1 MKFNIFS
8 IISTLFRRVKTDIP
22 LIFTCGLLFYYLFKN
37 EIDMLNSF
45 AENELLPHIT
55 NDLPGES
62 LITDSSPLSKE
73 TPSIN
78 ENYNAHVDETR
89 KTSSLDASEEK
100 SDFNKPDLMNY
111 EVLQE
116 KNRFFPILQNS
127 IDTSDAFNS
136 LSVTPSKKISSFKD
150 LNRRLK
156 NLLVDH
162 FTWKSTYKYIEED
175 YPSMQAARFSDN
187 GFAITKKQAEIREIF
202 IETFNLYSKIVNSEI
217 IDEINPISKTT
228 NNNGNG
234 FGRSLIGS
242 LDMLYLLN
250 MEEELE
256 PMLSK
261 LVVDNTLKSDKNLMN
276 TNENFITIISSLI
289 SGYELSNEKEESLLP
304 LIKNFA
310 KIALKAYDTPTNG
323 LPISNYPFKS
333 LIQNRFPF
341 RKTSI
346 FDVSGNIL
354 ELIKL
359 SSLTKENVYISTGM
373 NVFNKMLVS
382 AVGTFNLDYLFPTV
396 VDPSGCQLIKRTQDH
411 KLVPNSKGF
420 MKSIFNGNYVNCLQR
435 STIIPVN
442 DEYNFDYDIN
452 KQEEEYID
460 LINDDGNVNYL
471 FTFLK
476 SYHLMNGN
484 SDFVELRE
492 YFENAFN
499 FINKFMF
506 YKPHLPS
513 NMKEKYGD
521 LDYVF
526 FTPLNVKK
534 GGLHLEKHTQEILI
548 KQSLMFKAQ
557 HCQLG
562 GVFLYASK
570 LLKNDTYMDVGKQ
583 LINGCTILPEIV
595 GLDVIPASVTFDK
608 CVYLEDCY
616 TFDSQQKLDSLKDLT
631 IFDDIYIK
639 ADDESYFKVQKTSIG
654 KRDLIAQ
661 DLEDRVDEKSHM
673 LSEMYKKQEQSKIK
687 VPYKKM
693 FMLTTSKD
701 AIENKPFLSEKHT
714 WLNEKYPFYINS
726 MDASFLMRPEFV
738 ESLFYAYRITGDSK
752 YRDIASDSFEKMMK
766 HVKQVHNRHIEISAI
781 KDLFTDKE
789 LDSLPYYWF
798 TRTLKYYYLI
808 FSDISTYSLNDY
820 IFNGDGHIFKKNYE
834 MFSK

>member
-1 MKFNIFS
+1 
-8 IISTLFRRVKTDIP
+8 
-22 LIFTCGLLFYYLFKN
+22 
-37 EIDMLNSF
+37 MLNSF

-55 NDLPGES
+55 NDLPAES
-62 LITDSSPLSKE
+62 LVTDPSILGKE
-73 TPSIN
+73 TPTISD
-78 ENYNAHVDETR
+78 NYNVHEDES
-89 KTSSLDASEEK
+89 KNPSSLDVTDDT

-116 KNRFFPILQNS
+116 KNRFFPILQNN
-127 IDTSDAFNS
+127 IDTSDAFNT
-136 LSVTPSKKISSFKD
+136 LSISPSKKISSFKD

-162 FTWKSTYKYIEED
+162 FTWKSTYKYIQDD
-175 YPSMQAARFSDN
+175 YPSMQAKKFSDN
-187 GFAITKKQAEIREIF
+187 GFAISKKQDEIKDIF

-217 IDEINPISKTT
+217 IDEINPISKTK

-242 LDMLYLLN
+242 LDMFYLLN

-261 LVVDNTLKSDKNLMN
+261 LVEDNTLKSEKNLMN

-341 RKTSI
+341 RQTSI

-359 SSLTKENVYISTGM
+359 SALTKENVYISTGM

-382 AVGTFNLDYLFPTV
+382 AVGTFNLEYVFPTV

-411 KLVPNSKGF
+411 KSVPNSKGF

-435 STIIPVN
+435 STIIPIN

-452 KQEEEYID
+452 KQEDEYID

-471 FTFLK
+471 FSFLK

-484 SDFVELRE
+484 NDFVELRD

-506 YKPHLPS
+506 YKPLLPS
-513 NMKEKYGD
+513 TMKEKYDD
-521 LDYVF
+521 LDFVF
-526 FTPLNVKK
+526 FTPLYVKK
-534 GGLHLEKHTQEILI
+534 GGLHVEKHTQEILI
-548 KQSLMFKAQ
+548 KQSLKFKAQ

-570 LLKNDTYMDVGKQ
+570 LLKNETYMDVGKQ

-608 CVYLEDCY
+608 CLNTKNCY
-616 TFDSQQKLDSLKDLT
+616 TFDPQEKLNSLKDRT
-631 IFDDIYIK
+631 IFDDVYINGN
-639 ADDESYFKVQKTSIG
+639 DENYFKVHDNSNK
-654 KRDLIAQ
+654 KRDFIV
-661 DLEDRVDEKSHM
+661 EDSEDKVDEKSQM

-687 VPYKKM
+687 VPYKKQ
-693 FMLTTSKD
+693 FMLTTSKI
-701 AIENKPFLSEKHT
+701 ALQHKQFLSEKAT

-726 MDASFLMRPEFV
+726 MDTSFLMRPEFV

-752 YRDIASDSFEKMMK
+752 YRDIASDSFEKMMT
-766 HVKQVHNRHIEISAI
+766 HVRQVHNRHIAISAI

-808 FSDISTYSLNDY
+808 FSDISTYSLDDY

-834 MFSK
+834 ILTK